1 VRQET
6 LGWDVAN
13 EVTFT
18 QRVKEGEED
27 YRYFPEP
34 DLPPLVLEQTWV
46 DAIRQSLPELPA
58 ARLHRLEKQYSLNSY
73 DAGVLVAEQTTAD
86 YFEMTAA
93 AAPDVSPKLIAN
105 WISGEL
111 FALLNQAE
119 VGIETNPISP
129 AELAGLLRLVAAN
142 EINNTTAKAVLAEMF
157 ATQQPA
163 ESIIRVR
170 GLRQVSDTTQISS
183 WVRQVLK
190 ENPEQVATYL
200 NGKETVSR
208 WLFGQVMR
216 LAQGQANPQVV
227 QAELE
232 RQLAELK

>member
-1 VRQET
+1 
-6 LGWDVAN
+6 
-13 EVTFT
+13 
-18 QRVKEGEED
+18 
-27 YRYFPEP
+27 
-34 DLPPLVLEQTWV
+34 
-46 DAIRQSLPELPA
+46 
-58 ARLHRLEKQYSLNSY
+58 
-73 DAGVLVAEQTTAD
+73 
-86 YFEMTAA
+86 
-93 AAPDVSPKLIAN
+93 LIAN

-129 AELAGLLRLVAAN
+129 AELAGLLRLVATN

-163 ESIIRVR
+163 ESIIRAR

-183 WVRQVLK
+183 WVRQVLR